1 MDERLT
7 AMIRDAMPLAALLGL
22 EGVEGGPEA
31 VVVRGAWAPER
42 CTAGGV
48 LHGGYLMSLADVA
61 AATLAFLNLPPGAT
75 TATIEA
81 KTNFLAAV
89 REGSV
94 TARAEPVHVGRATIV
109 LQVDVRDDCGRLVSR
124 TLQTQAVIEAGGA

>member
-7 AMIRDAMPLAALLGL
+7 ATIREAMPLAAHLGF
-22 EGVEGGPEA
+22 EGIEGGREA
-31 VVVRGAWAPER
+31 VVLRGTWAPEH

-48 LHGGYLMSLADVA
+48 LHGGYLMSLVDSA
-61 AATLAFLNLPPGAT
+61 AATLAFLNLPEGAT

-89 REGSV
+89 RAGSV
-94 TARAEPVHVGRATIV
+94 TARAELVHAGRRTIV
-109 LQVDVRDDCGRLVSR
+109 VQVDVRDDAGKLVSR
-124 TLQTQAVIEAGGA
+124 TLQTQAVIEG